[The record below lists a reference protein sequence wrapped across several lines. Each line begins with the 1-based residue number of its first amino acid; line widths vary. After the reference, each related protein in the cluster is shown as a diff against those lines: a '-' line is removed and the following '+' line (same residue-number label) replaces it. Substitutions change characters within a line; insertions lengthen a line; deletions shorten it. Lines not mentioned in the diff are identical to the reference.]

1 MDSATTL
8 AFNSRVDIPFEYSF
22 SFMGASLRPELAR
35 IIAEIYLE
43 SSDWRATKER
53 VLSTN
58 ALQVRAASS
67 ARRLEGELRKR
78 LATLTHQQIVLLAQA
93 TSEDRSAIAWLSA
106 LKHAQFV
113 FDFASELLREKLEL
127 KDQFLRQSDY
137 ESFVETKS
145 ITHPEL
151 GRLAN
156 TSKYKIKQILLRML
170 AEADL
175 LRKGDGLGTI
185 HRPVLSPSVV
195 RVIKSDSPH
204 WFAGF
209 LVPDSEIGGL

>member
-1 MDSATTL
+1 MFETRFQADFKRHQASHSGLPQIQNGLAPRRLKGLPNSSIRPTETVFDKCKIVSMDPATTL

-43 SSDWRATKER
+43 SSAWRATKER

-93 TSEDRSAIAWLSA
+93 TSE
-106 LKHAQFV
+106 
-113 FDFASELLREKLEL
+113 E
-127 KDQFLRQSDY
+127 
-137 ESFVETKS
+137 
-145 ITHPEL
+145 
-151 GRLAN
+151 
-156 TSKYKIKQILLRML
+156 
-170 AEADL
+170 
-175 LRKGDGLGTI
+175 
-185 HRPVLSPSVV
+185 
-195 RVIKSDSPH
+195 
-204 WFAGF
+204 
-209 LVPDSEIGGL
+209 